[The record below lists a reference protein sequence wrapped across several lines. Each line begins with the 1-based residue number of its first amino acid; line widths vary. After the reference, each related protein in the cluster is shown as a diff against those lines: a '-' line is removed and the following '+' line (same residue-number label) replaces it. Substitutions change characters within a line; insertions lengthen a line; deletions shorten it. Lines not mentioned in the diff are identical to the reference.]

1 MKKVQKSRVD
11 LACNACW
18 VIVFTL
24 LTFGFHVS
32 TVEAQ
37 QIRIGSGVHFVNSTT
52 VVVKGDSLVNRGTLK
67 NGAHGVI
74 ELTGNLKNHGTF
86 TNETGS
92 IITLDGTNPQT
103 IGGSVPTTF
112 NTLNLGNSAGVTLAK
127 DATVNGSLN
136 FQTGIL
142 TTGSNL
148 LTIAETGAIGN
159 AAATRYVDGK
169 LAHIFNEADTKIFPI
184 GKDGNYRPVVLQLF
198 TLTGTSLVT
207 AEQFES
213 GLTGTLPSDV
223 TLTTTN
229 RKWTI
234 TQSGGSDMQYF
245 VRLDATGYTPER
257 PVVML
262 KKDAGLITSHETT
275 TPDYTNTGAFT
286 SFSDFGLGE
295 ECVNPTGGGTIE
307 GEQTICTD
315 ESPTELTGDIPPDF
329 IGTLEYQWQVSIT
342 SSTEEFS
349 IIDDTDSQDYTPTS
363 VTQTS
368 WFKRLSRVDCKTDW
382 TGAAESNV
390 VEITVNQPV
399 RRYVTM
405 YGAGLKDG
413 SSWDNAYDKTQLQD
427 AINEFCVN
435 EVWVAA
441 GTYLPTLEVGG
452 TGSRYRSFQ
461 MKNGVAIYG
470 GFASNEASDYDLSL
484 RNFATNE
491 TILSGDLDR
500 NDNFNSASG
509 GYQITTGDDNCYHV
523 FCHPSTMTPVLTNT
537 AVLDGFTISGGNAN
551 GIPTNDV
558 FDYGGGIYNYGC
570 SPTIRNTIFKNNAAF
585 FGGGLYNEY
594 SSNPTITRT
603 DFINNYAHQDGGGIY
618 NWESSSPV
626 ISEVTISNNYGIRYG
641 GGLCNHSFC
650 NPAITNVTINNNTAW
665 DGGGIYNRYYSAPTF
680 TNVLISNNLAYYA
693 GDNGWGG
700 GVSNEYNSAPVFT
713 NTTISN
719 NTVVNG
725 FGGGV
730 YNYSSSTATFNNSI
744 IWGNNATITS
754 NGGNQFY
761 LEPETSSA
769 LFYSCYADGSGN
781 VVGNLSASNST
792 TLDPQFVNSGNGDF
806 RLWTTSPCLDEG
818 SDGYNNE
825 NCDIRG
831 IGFERKLLKTD
842 HTLTGTIDMGAYEYK
857 EGTDPLGCG
866 NPTNGGIIASNQTV
880 CLGSIPLE
888 IESTSLPS
896 GHTGDIEFQWQES
909 TASAI
914 TGFSNITGANDTTF
928 QAGTLFDTTWFRRL
942 ARVSCKSDWTGCD
955 TSNVVKITIEP
966 TPVSGTL
973 AKTPNQTTVCE
984 GDNVSAALTAG
995 SGGSSVD
1002 STYYRTKTSSGWSSW
1017 ANYASGTNIT
1027 TTGKTEVEVQTK
1039 RKGTE
1044 CDDASWT
1051 TVSWTIEQTPVSGTL
1066 AKAPNQT
1073 TVCEGDNV
1081 SAALTAGSGG
1091 SSVDSTYYR
1100 TKTSSGWSSWAN
1112 YASGTNITTTG
1123 KTEVEVH
1130 TKRKGAACDDAT
1142 WTTVSWTVEQ
1152 TPVSGTL
1159 AKSPDVTNV
1168 CEGDN
1173 VSAALTAGSGGSSVD
1188 STYYRTKTITGWSS
1202 WANYASG
1209 TNITTTGKTEV
1220 EVHTKRKGAE
1230 CDDATW
1236 TTVSWTVEQTP
1247 VSGTL
1252 VKIPDQAIV
1261 CEGDG
1266 VSASLTVGSG
1276 GNGTDST
1283 YYRTN
1288 NGNSWSDWAAYT
1300 SGSNISTSGKT
1311 FVEIQTKRK
1320 ADFCN
1325 DAGFNTIS
1333 WSVQAIPVAFAGNNA
1348 TLVMGESYTLSEAT
1362 AENEDSISWSTDGD
1376 GSFDDRTAI
1385 NATYTPGS
1393 EDISSGDLQLCI
1405 NVEPLSPCL
1414 LQASDCMKI
1423 TILRNPTISITSPV
1437 DGSSV
1442 YTNPVTISGTA
1453 ADADGN
1459 LSLIQVK
1466 LNSGIW
1472 KTATGTDIWT
1482 IDLNLNPGKN
1492 TILARAKDASD
1503 LYSDTATIKVLL
1515 SIQIINIP
1523 KGWSAISSYLTPINP
1538 GLQVMM
1544 NEITNNNNLV
1554 IMLSENGVYW
1564 PSQNYNTI
1572 GNWNVEQ
1579 GYKVKMNIAREFT
1592 VRGDSLTSRSLDL
1605 SEGYH
1610 IIPVLSN
1617 VACPIT
1623 SVFIDPLNDI
1633 FFMYDVRTNALYWP
1647 RGEIF
1652 SLTTLLPGKGYIASF
1667 NKAVTLTYPAYSGL
1681 KTGIITNNTE
1691 PELDGPWALVR
1702 TGDVHFISI
1711 KNEALKKLEN
1721 ASFMGAFD
1729 SFGNC
1734 IGYTEVDRRGGNY
1747 LLSVYGNDAYT
1758 DAKDGAEEAE
1768 PISFRSFSSSTQTET
1783 ELIAEY
1789 NASFPNDDGLF
1800 ASNGQSSI
1808 INFKESSTGI
1818 GEAGIAVDVLIYP
1831 NPAKDELNIAIK
1843 GFRTLQGFGTL
1854 MSAEGKLVKTFVLT
1868 GNQTQ
1873 LNVQDLQ
1880 PGVYMLRIEN
1890 AENVVIK
1897 RVVIQ

>member
-1 MKKVQKSRVD
+1 
-11 LACNACW
+11 
-18 VIVFTL
+18 
-24 LTFGFHVS
+24 
-32 TVEAQ
+32 
-37 QIRIGSGVHFVNSTT
+37 
-52 VVVKGDSLVNRGTLK
+52 
-67 NGAHGVI
+67 
-74 ELTGNLKNHGTF
+74 
-86 TNETGS
+86 
-92 IITLDGTNPQT
+92 
-103 IGGSVPTTF
+103 
-112 NTLNLGNSAGVTLAK
+112 LAK
-127 DATVNGSLN
+127 A
-136 FQTGIL
+136 
-142 TTGSNL
+142 
-148 LTIAETGAIGN
+148 
-159 AAATRYVDGK
+159 
-169 LAHIFNEADTKIFPI
+169 
-184 GKDGNYRPVVLQLF
+184 
-198 TLTGTSLVT
+198 
-207 AEQFES
+207 
-213 GLTGTLPSDV
+213 
-223 TLTTTN
+223 
-229 RKWTI
+229 
-234 TQSGGSDMQYF
+234 
-245 VRLDATGYTPER
+245 
-257 PVVML
+257 
-262 KKDAGLITSHETT
+262 
-275 TPDYTNTGAFT
+275 
-286 SFSDFGLGE
+286 
-295 ECVNPTGGGTIE
+295 
-307 GEQTICTD
+307 
-315 ESPTELTGDIPPDF
+315 
-329 IGTLEYQWQVSIT
+329 
-342 SSTEEFS
+342 
-349 IIDDTDSQDYTPTS
+349 
-363 VTQTS
+363 
-368 WFKRLSRVDCKTDW
+368 
-382 TGAAESNV
+382 
-390 VEITVNQPV
+390 
-399 RRYVTM
+399 
-405 YGAGLKDG
+405 
-413 SSWDNAYDKTQLQD
+413 
-427 AINEFCVN
+427 
-435 EVWVAA
+435 
-441 GTYLPTLEVGG
+441 
-452 TGSRYRSFQ
+452 
-461 MKNGVAIYG
+461 
-470 GFASNEASDYDLSL
+470 
-484 RNFATNE
+484 
-491 TILSGDLDR
+491 
-500 NDNFNSASG
+500 
-509 GYQITTGDDNCYHV
+509 
-523 FCHPSTMTPVLTNT
+523 
-537 AVLDGFTISGGNAN
+537 
-551 GIPTNDV
+551 
-558 FDYGGGIYNYGC
+558 
-570 SPTIRNTIFKNNAAF
+570 
-585 FGGGLYNEY
+585 
-594 SSNPTITRT
+594 
-603 DFINNYAHQDGGGIY
+603 
-618 NWESSSPV
+618 
-626 ISEVTISNNYGIRYG
+626 
-641 GGLCNHSFC
+641 
-650 NPAITNVTINNNTAW
+650 
-665 DGGGIYNRYYSAPTF
+665 
-680 TNVLISNNLAYYA
+680 
-693 GDNGWGG
+693 
-700 GVSNEYNSAPVFT
+700 
-713 NTTISN
+713 
-719 NTVVNG
+719 
-725 FGGGV
+725 
-730 YNYSSSTATFNNSI
+730 
-744 IWGNNATITS
+744 
-754 NGGNQFY
+754 
-761 LEPETSSA
+761 
-769 LFYSCYADGSGN
+769 
-781 VVGNLSASNST
+781 
-792 TLDPQFVNSGNGDF
+792 
-806 RLWTTSPCLDEG
+806 
-818 SDGYNNE
+818 
-825 NCDIRG
+825 
-831 IGFERKLLKTD
+831 
-842 HTLTGTIDMGAYEYK
+842 
-857 EGTDPLGCG
+857 
-866 NPTNGGIIASNQTV
+866 
-880 CLGSIPLE
+880 
-888 IESTSLPS
+888 
-896 GHTGDIEFQWQES
+896 
-909 TASAI
+909 
-914 TGFSNITGANDTTF
+914 
-928 QAGTLFDTTWFRRL
+928 
-942 ARVSCKSDWTGCD
+942 
-955 TSNVVKITIEP
+955 
-966 TPVSGTL
+966 
-973 AKTPNQTTVCE
+973 PNQTTVCE

-1027 TTGKTEVEVQTK
+1027 TNGKTEVEVQTK
-1039 RKGTE
+1039 RKGAE
-1044 CDDASWT
+1044 CEDASWT
-1051 TVSWTIEQTPVSGTL
+1051 TVSWTVEQTPVSGTL
-1066 AKAPNQT
+1066 AKAPNQTTVCEGDNVSAALTSGSGGSSVDSTYFRTNNGTIWSSWTNYVSGTNITTTGKTEVEIHTKRKGSECDDANWTAVTWTVEPTPVSGTLAKTPSQT